1 MNVGKLI
8 ETVTVLI
15 GQQYDLEMMI
25 GWLNEIEGQV
35 LDQVVN
41 RAQGYDIEFKPFTE
55 EDMERELAVPDRFQ
69 DVYINCIRAKVD
81 IANQETERYNND
93 AAMFDAAWKEY
104 AAWHI
109 RNNLPKPA
117 RKFRNY

>member
-15 GQQYDLEMMI
+15 GQQYDLEMLI

-41 RAQGYDIEFKPFTE
+41 KAQGFDVEFVPFTE
-55 EDMERELAVPDRFQ
+55 DDSERELTVPDRFQ
-69 DVYINCIRAKVD
+69 DVYVNYIKAKVD
-81 IANQETERYNND
+81 FTNQETERYNND
-93 AAMFDAAWKEY
+93 AAMFEASWKEY
-104 AAWHI
+104 ASWHI
-109 RNNLPKPA
+109 RNYVPKPA
-117 RKFRNY
+117 AKFRNY